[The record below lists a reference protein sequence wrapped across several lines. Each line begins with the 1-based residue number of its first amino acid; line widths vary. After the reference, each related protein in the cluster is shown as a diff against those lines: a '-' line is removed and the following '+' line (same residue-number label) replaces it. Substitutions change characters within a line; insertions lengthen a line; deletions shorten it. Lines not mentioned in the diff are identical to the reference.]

1 MVPKGRGSE
10 PGGSGRAAAVLP
22 PANVCAEPT
31 SVSARLVTVAKV
43 RDLTADDRTVATQSS
58 PPEPVLTGAV
68 AEPVLT
74 AVAAYPGERAPAP
87 ATAGGGAE
95 SASGGSAADW
105 SAADW
110 SAPGGTASGGSASGG
125 DTGGADDAAAG
136 ADSVPGGRARLRQ
149 LWPYLRPHRPV
160 LLIVSGVSVVGAVLA
175 IAQPAMVGIVI
186 ADVGRSAPLAGV
198 VVALVALVLASAA
211 IRGLQ
216 QYLLQRT
223 AEAVV
228 LDTRRLLVTRLLRL
242 PIREYDTR
250 RTGDLVSRV
259 GSDTTLLRSVVT
271 SGLVDAVSGSLIFV
285 GSVIAMALIS
295 PVLLGLTLLV
305 VAVAVSVVVVLGGR
319 IQKLTLTSQTQV
331 GLLAAGVA
339 RAIPGIR
346 TIRAAGATERETVVL
361 DGLASNAYATGVRL
375 AKVMAL
381 IAPIIGIA
389 LQGAFIVVLGVGG
402 YLVADGTMQVAQLVS
417 FILYLFMMIM
427 PLGQVFG
434 AYTATQNAL
443 GAVIRIEEITSLP
456 EEETSV
462 EGVRAVSMV
471 STVGAVGIAEPAEA
485 LSFHEVSYGYSDV
498 PVLREVSFAV
508 PRGSKT
514 AIVGPSGAG
523 KSTILSLVER
533 FYEPDAGTIRLGGV
547 DVRSLSRPQA
557 RGAIGYVEQ
566 DSPVLAGT
574 IRENLLL
581 GAPDADDAD
590 CAAVLAS
597 VNLTGILRRD
607 PAGLDAQVGEDGILL
622 SGGERQRLAIARALL
637 SSPQLLLLD
646 EPTASLDGRNERAL
660 REAIDAVAQDRT
672 LIVVA
677 HRLATVVDADQ
688 ILVLEHGRVQAAGTH
703 RELLDASPLYRE
715 LAAHQLL
722 V

>member
-1 MVPKGRGSE
+1 V
-10 PGGSGRAAAVLP
+10 SGL
-22 PANVCAEPT
+22 
-31 SVSARLVTVAKV
+31 LVTVARV
-43 RDLTADDRTVATQSS
+43 TDLTARDRTARDRSVAVHTSS
-58 PPEPVLTGAV
+58 PESVPAELADVAVTATRVAGEPGPT
-68 AEPVLT
+68 
-74 AVAAYPGERAPAP
+74 
-87 ATAGGGAE
+87 
-95 SASGGSAADW
+95 S
-105 SAADW
+105 
-110 SAPGGTASGGSASGG
+110 
-125 DTGGADDAAAG
+125 AG
-136 ADSVPGGRARLRQ
+136 AQPDADTEADPAGRARLRQ
-149 LWPYLRPHRPV
+149 LWPYLRPHRRV
-160 LLIVSGVSVVGAVLA
+160 LALVVAVSLLGAVVA

-186 ADVGRSAPLAGV
+186 ADVGKSEPLGG
-198 VVALVALVLASAA
+198 VVALLVVLILVGAA

-228 LDTRRLLVTRLLRL
+228 LDARRLLVARLLRL

-285 GSVIAMALIS
+285 GSVVAMALIS
-295 PVLLGLTLLV
+295 PMLLGLTLLV
-305 VAVAVSVVVVLGGR
+305 VAVAITVVVVLGGR

-346 TIRAAGATERETVVL
+346 TIRAAGATRRETVVL
-361 DGLASNAYATGVRL
+361 DELAGNAFSTGVRL

-381 IAPIIGIA
+381 IEPVIGIA

-427 PLGQVFG
+427 PLGQVFN

-456 EEETSV
+456 EEEVAPAGLSV
-462 EGVRAVSMV
+462 GGAGRDDRAA
-471 STVGAVGIAEPAEA
+471 TAVAVTDA
-485 LSFHEVSYGYSDV
+485 LSFHGVSYGYSDV
-498 PVLREVSFAV
+498 PVLRDVSFTV

-523 KSTILSLVER
+523 KSTMLSLIER
-533 FYEPDAGTIRLGGV
+533 FYEPDAGIIRLGGV
-547 DVRSLSRPQA
+547 DIRSLTRAQTRSA
-557 RGAIGYVEQ
+557 MGYVEQ

-581 GAPDADDAD
+581 GAPDADDVA
-590 CAAVLAS
+590 CEAVLAS
-597 VNLTGILRRD
+597 VNLTPILRRD

-688 ILVLEHGRVQAAGTH
+688 ILVLEHGQVQAVGTH
-703 RELLDASPLYRE
+703 RELVDSSPLYRE

>member
-1 MVPKGRGSE
+1 VPAERADLVGAVDGASPTASASPAADAATE
-10 PGGSGRAAAVLP
+10 ATPPGRA
-22 PANVCAEPT
+22 
-31 SVSARLVTVAKV
+31 
-43 RDLTADDRTVATQSS
+43 
-58 PPEPVLTGAV
+58 G
-68 AEPVLT
+68 
-74 AVAAYPGERAPAP
+74 
-87 ATAGGGAE
+87 
-95 SASGGSAADW
+95 
-105 SAADW
+105 
-110 SAPGGTASGGSASGG
+110 
-125 DTGGADDAAAG
+125 
-136 ADSVPGGRARLRQ
+136 LRQ
-149 LWPYLRPHRPV
+149 LWPYLRPHRRV
-160 LLIVSGVSVVGAVLA
+160 LSLVVAISLLGAVVA
-175 IAQPAMVGIVI
+175 IAKPAMVGIVI
-186 ADVGRSAPLAGV
+186 ADVGKSEPLGGI
-198 VVALVALVLASAA
+198 VALLVVLILLGAA

-228 LDTRRLLVTRLLRL
+228 LDTRRLLVARLLRL

-285 GSVIAMALIS
+285 GSVVAMALIS
-295 PVLLGLTLLV
+295 PMLLGLTLLV
-305 VAVAVSVVVVLGGR
+305 VAVAVTVVVVLGGR

-331 GLLAAGVA
+331 GALAAGVA

-346 TIRAAGATERETVVL
+346 TIRAAGATQRETVVL
-361 DGLASNAYATGVRL
+361 DGLAGNAFSTGVRL

-381 IAPIIGIA
+381 IEPVIGIA

-402 YLVADGTMQVAQLVS
+402 YLVAAGTMQVAGLVS

-427 PLGQVFG
+427 PLGQVFN

-456 EEETSV
+456 EEEIAPAGLAV
-462 EGVRAVSMV
+462 VRAVNGSSAV
-471 STVGAVGIAEPAEA
+471 NGVGALPRPGSMPAA
-485 LSFHEVSYGYSDV
+485 LSFHGVSYGYSDV
-498 PVLREVSFAV
+498 PVLREVTFTV

-523 KSTILSLVER
+523 KSTLLSLIER
-533 FYEPDAGTIRLGGV
+533 FYEPDSGTIRLAGV
-547 DVRSLSRPQA
+547 EVSTMTRAQTRSN
-557 RGAIGYVEQ
+557 IGYVEQ

-581 GAPDADDAD
+581 GAPDADDAA

-597 VNLTGILRRD
+597 VNLTPILRRD

-688 ILVLEHGRVQAAGTH
+688 ILVLEHGEVQAVGTH
-703 RELLDASPLYRE
+703 LELVDSSPLYRE

>member
-1 MVPKGRGSE
+1 M
-10 PGGSGRAAAVLP
+10 PGP
-22 PANVCAEPT
+22 
-31 SVSARLVTVAKV
+31 LVTVARV
-43 RDLTADDRTVATQSS
+43 TDLTARERTAGDRSAGDRTAGDRSATAYASS
-58 PPEPVLTGAV
+58 P
-68 AEPVLT
+68 
-74 AVAAYPGERAPAP
+74 
-87 ATAGGGAE
+87 
-95 SASGGSAADW
+95 
-105 SAADW
+105 
-110 SAPGGTASGGSASGG
+110 
-125 DTGGADDAAAG
+125 
-136 ADSVPGGRARLRQ
+136 DSVPAERADLVGAVDGASPTASASPAADAATEATPPGRAGLRQ
-149 LWPYLRPHRPV
+149 LWPYLRPHRRV
-160 LLIVSGVSVVGAVLA
+160 LSLVVAISLLGAVVA

-186 ADVGRSAPLAGV
+186 ADVGKSEPLGGI
-198 VVALVALVLASAA
+198 VALLVVLILLGAA

-228 LDTRRLLVTRLLRL
+228 LDTRRLLVARLLRL

-285 GSVIAMALIS
+285 GSVVAMALIS
-295 PVLLGLTLLV
+295 PMLLGLTLLV
-305 VAVAVSVVVVLGGR
+305 VAVAVTVVVVLGGR

-331 GLLAAGVA
+331 GALAAGVA

-346 TIRAAGATERETVVL
+346 TIRAAGATQRETVVL
-361 DGLASNAYATGVRL
+361 DGLAGNAFSTGVRL

-381 IAPIIGIA
+381 IEPVIGIA

-402 YLVADGTMQVAQLVS
+402 YLVAAGTMQVAGLVS

-427 PLGQVFG
+427 PLGQVFN

-456 EEETSV
+456 EEEIAPAGLAV
-462 EGVRAVSMV
+462 VRAVNGSSAV
-471 STVGAVGIAEPAEA
+471 NGVGALPRPGSMPAA
-485 LSFHEVSYGYSDV
+485 LSFHGVSYGYSDV
-498 PVLREVSFAV
+498 PVLREVTFTV

-523 KSTILSLVER
+523 KSTLLSLIER
-533 FYEPDAGTIRLGGV
+533 FYEPDSGTIRLAGV
-547 DVRSLSRPQA
+547 EVSTMTRAQTRSN
-557 RGAIGYVEQ
+557 IGYVEQ

-581 GAPDADDAD
+581 GAPDADDAA

-597 VNLTGILRRD
+597 VNLTPILRRD

-688 ILVLEHGRVQAAGTH
+688 ILVLEHGEVQAVGTH
-703 RELLDASPLYRE
+703 LELVDSSPLYRE

>member
-1 MVPKGRGSE
+1 M
-10 PGGSGRAAAVLP
+10 SGQ
-22 PANVCAEPT
+22 
-31 SVSARLVTVAKV
+31 LVTVARV
-43 RDLTADDRTVATQSS
+43 TDLTAPDRSATIEARSAEFVTAELADAAARVSQ
-58 PPEPVLTGAV
+58 EPG
-68 AEPVLT
+68 
-74 AVAAYPGERAPAP
+74 PAP
-87 ATAGGGAE
+87 ADSQPDPA
-95 SASGGSAADW
+95 SAS
-105 SAADW
+105 
-110 SAPGGTASGGSASGG
+110 APAG
-125 DTGGADDAAAG
+125 DLAAG
-136 ADSVPGGRARLRQ
+136 ADPAPRARLRQ
-149 LWPYLRPHRPV
+149 LWPYLRPHRRV
-160 LLIVSGVSVVGAVLA
+160 LSLVVAVSLLGAVVA
-175 IAQPAMVGIVI
+175 IAQPAMVGLVI
-186 ADVGRSAPLAGV
+186 ADVGKSEPLGG
-198 VVALVALVLASAA
+198 VVALLVVLILVGAV

-228 LDTRRLLVTRLLRL
+228 LDTRRLLVARLLRL

-285 GSVIAMALIS
+285 GSVVAMALIS
-295 PVLLGLTLLV
+295 PMLLGLTLLV
-305 VAVAVSVVVVLGGR
+305 VALAVAVVVVLGGR

-331 GLLAAGVA
+331 GALAAGVA

-346 TIRAAGATERETVVL
+346 TIRAAGATQRETVVL
-361 DGLASNAYATGVRL
+361 DELAGNAFSTGVRL
-375 AKVMAL
+375 AKVMAR
-381 IAPIIGIA
+381 IEPIIGIA

-402 YLVADGTMQVAQLVS
+402 YLVADGTMQVAGLVS

-427 PLGQVFG
+427 PLGQVFN

-456 EEETSV
+456 EEEVAPAGLASAATGTMS
-462 EGVRAVSMV
+462 AP
-471 STVGAVGIAEPAEA
+471 GAAADA
-485 LSFHEVSYGYSDV
+485 LSFHGVSYRYSDI
-498 PVLREVSFAV
+498 PVLRDVSFTV

-523 KSTILSLVER
+523 KSTLLSLIER

-547 DVRSLSRPQA
+547 DVRTMTRTQTRA
-557 RGAIGYVEQ
+557 AIGYVEQ

-581 GAPDADDAD
+581 GAPAADDAA
-590 CAAVLAS
+590 CEAVLAS
-597 VNLTGILRRD
+597 VNLTPILRRD

-637 SSPQLLLLD
+637 SAPQLLLLD

-677 HRLATVVDADQ
+677 HRLATVVDADH
-688 ILVLEHGRVQAAGTH
+688 ILVLEHGQVQAVGTH
-703 RELLDASPLYRE
+703 QELVESSPLYRE

>member
-1 MVPKGRGSE
+1 MLSLVV
-10 PGGSGRAAAVLP
+10 AVSL
-22 PANVCAEPT
+22 
-31 SVSARLVTVAKV
+31 L
-43 RDLTADDRTVATQSS
+43 
-58 PPEPVLTGAV
+58 GAV
-68 AEPVLT
+68 V
-74 AVAAYPGERAPAP
+74 
-87 ATAGGGAE
+87 
-95 SASGGSAADW
+95 
-105 SAADW
+105 
-110 SAPGGTASGGSASGG
+110 
-125 DTGGADDAAAG
+125 
-136 ADSVPGGRARLRQ
+136 
-149 LWPYLRPHRPV
+149 
-160 LLIVSGVSVVGAVLA
+160 A
-175 IAQPAMVGIVI
+175 IAQPAMVGLVI
-186 ADVGRSAPLAGV
+186 ADVGKSDPLGG
-198 VVALVALVLASAA
+198 VVALLVVLILVGAVV
-211 IRGLQ
+211 RGVQ

-228 LDTRRLLVTRLLRL
+228 LDTRRLLVARLLRL

-285 GSVIAMALIS
+285 GSVVAMALIS
-295 PVLLGLTLLV
+295 PMLLGLTLLV
-305 VAVAVSVVVVLGGR
+305 VALAVAVVVVLGGR

-331 GLLAAGVA
+331 GALAAGVA

-346 TIRAAGATERETVVL
+346 TIRAAGATQRETVVL
-361 DGLASNAYATGVRL
+361 DELAGNAFATGVRF

-381 IAPIIGIA
+381 IEPIIGIA

-402 YLVADGTMQVAQLVS
+402 YLVADGTMQVAGLVS

-427 PLGQVFG
+427 PLGQVFN

-456 EEETSV
+456 EEEVAPAGFT
-462 EGVRAVSMV
+462 
-471 STVGAVGIAEPAEA
+471 GIGIMPTPGTAADA
-485 LSFHEVSYGYSDV
+485 LSFHDVSYGYSDI
-498 PVLREVSFAV
+498 PVLRDVSFTV

-523 KSTILSLVER
+523 KSTLLSLIER

-547 DVRSLSRPQA
+547 DVRTMTRTQTRA
-557 RGAIGYVEQ
+557 AIGYVEQ

-581 GAPDADDAD
+581 GAPDADDAA
-590 CAAVLAS
+590 CEAVLAS
-597 VNLTGILRRD
+597 VNLTPILRRD

-688 ILVLEHGRVQAAGTH
+688 ILVLEHGQVQAVGTH
-703 RELLDASPLYRE
+703 RELVDSSPLYRE

>member
-1 MVPKGRGSE
+1 VPG
-10 PGGSGRAAAVLP
+10 P
-22 PANVCAEPT
+22 
-31 SVSARLVTVAKV
+31 LVTVARV
-43 RDLTADDRTVATQSS
+43 TDLTARERTAGDRSAGDRSAGDRTAGDRS
-58 PPEPVLTGAV
+58 
-68 AEPVLT
+68 
-74 AVAAYPGERAPAP
+74 
-87 ATAGGGAE
+87 ATAY
-95 SASGGSAADW
+95 ASL
-105 SAADW
+105 
-110 SAPGGTASGGSASGG
+110 P
-125 DTGGADDAAAG
+125 
-136 ADSVPGGRARLRQ
+136 DSVPAERADLVGAVDGASPTASASPAADAATEATPPGRAGLRQ
-149 LWPYLRPHRPV
+149 LWPYLRPHRRV
-160 LLIVSGVSVVGAVLA
+160 LSLVVAISLLGAVVA

-186 ADVGRSAPLAGV
+186 ADVGKSEPLGGI
-198 VVALVALVLASAA
+198 VALLVVLILLGAA

-228 LDTRRLLVTRLLRL
+228 LDTRRLLVARLLRL

-285 GSVIAMALIS
+285 GSVVAMALIS
-295 PVLLGLTLLV
+295 PMLLGLTLLV
-305 VAVAVSVVVVLGGR
+305 VAVAVTVVVVLGGR

-331 GLLAAGVA
+331 GALAAGVA

-346 TIRAAGATERETVVL
+346 TIRAAGATQRETVVL
-361 DGLASNAYATGVRL
+361 DGLAGNAFSTGVRL

-381 IAPIIGIA
+381 IEPVIGIA

-402 YLVADGTMQVAQLVS
+402 YLVAAGTMQVAGLVS

-427 PLGQVFG
+427 PLGQVFN

-456 EEETSV
+456 EEEIAPAGLAV
-462 EGVRAVSMV
+462 VRAVNGSSAV
-471 STVGAVGIAEPAEA
+471 NGVGALPRPGSMPAA
-485 LSFHEVSYGYSDV
+485 LSFHGVSYGYSDV
-498 PVLREVSFAV
+498 PVLREVTFTV

-523 KSTILSLVER
+523 KSTLLSLIER
-533 FYEPDAGTIRLGGV
+533 FYEPDSGTIRLAGV
-547 DVRSLSRPQA
+547 EVSTMTRAQTRSN
-557 RGAIGYVEQ
+557 IGYVEQ

-581 GAPDADDAD
+581 GAPDADDAA

-597 VNLTGILRRD
+597 VNLTPILRRD

-688 ILVLEHGRVQAAGTH
+688 ILVLEHGEVQAVGTH
-703 RELLDASPLYRE
+703 LELVDSSPLYRE

>member
-1 MVPKGRGSE
+1 M
-10 PGGSGRAAAVLP
+10 PGP
-22 PANVCAEPT
+22 
-31 SVSARLVTVAKV
+31 LVTVARV
-43 RDLTADDRTVATQSS
+43 TDLTARERTAGDRSAGDRTAGDRSATAYASS
-58 PPEPVLTGAV
+58 P
-68 AEPVLT
+68 
-74 AVAAYPGERAPAP
+74 
-87 ATAGGGAE
+87 
-95 SASGGSAADW
+95 
-105 SAADW
+105 
-110 SAPGGTASGGSASGG
+110 
-125 DTGGADDAAAG
+125 
-136 ADSVPGGRARLRQ
+136 DSVPAERADLVGAVDGASPTASASPAADAATEATPPGRAGLRQ
-149 LWPYLRPHRPV
+149 LWPYLRPHRRV
-160 LLIVSGVSVVGAVLA
+160 LSLVVAISLLGAVVA

-186 ADVGRSAPLAGV
+186 ADVGKSEPLGGI
-198 VVALVALVLASAA
+198 VALLVVLILLGAA

-228 LDTRRLLVTRLLRL
+228 LDTRRLLVARLLRL

-285 GSVIAMALIS
+285 GSVVAMALIS
-295 PVLLGLTLLV
+295 PMLLGLTLLV
-305 VAVAVSVVVVLGGR
+305 VAVAVTVVVVLGGR

-331 GLLAAGVA
+331 GALAAGVA

-346 TIRAAGATERETVVL
+346 TIRAAGATQRETVVL
-361 DGLASNAYATGVRL
+361 DGLAGNAFSTGVRL

-381 IAPIIGIA
+381 IEPVIGIA
-389 LQGAFIVVLGVGG
+389 LQGAFIVELGVGG
-402 YLVADGTMQVAQLVS
+402 YLVAAGTMQVAGLVS

-427 PLGQVFG
+427 PLGQVFN

-456 EEETSV
+456 EEEIAPAGLAV
-462 EGVRAVSMV
+462 VRAVNGSSAV
-471 STVGAVGIAEPAEA
+471 NGVGALPRPGSMPAA
-485 LSFHEVSYGYSDV
+485 LSFHGVSYGYSDV
-498 PVLREVSFAV
+498 PVLREVTFTV

-523 KSTILSLVER
+523 KSTLLSLIER
-533 FYEPDAGTIRLGGV
+533 FYEPDSGTIRLAGV
-547 DVRSLSRPQA
+547 EVSTMTRAQTRSN
-557 RGAIGYVEQ
+557 IGYVEQ

-581 GAPDADDAD
+581 GAPDADDAA

-597 VNLTGILRRD
+597 VNLTPILRRD

-688 ILVLEHGRVQAAGTH
+688 ILVLEHGEVQAVGTH
-703 RELLDASPLYRE
+703 LELVDTSPLYRE